1 MNKNTNGVQLNMLNT
16 DFSRRTPTTLKGEI
30 IARQQG
36 PKGST
41 EYTVEIAQLDA

>member
-30 IARQQG
+30 IARLLR
-36 PKGST
+36 PR
-41 EYTVEIAQLDA
+41 EL